1 MGTES
6 LRTPAGSFTARRV
19 RLGTPGG
26 RQEWWITDQVPGG
39 WVKYRVS
46 ESDTEVNYVMELV
59 AHGTGAK
66 SELGV
71 RLRMRRTLCASLL
84 ALALLSKSAVAQD
97 APRMQL
103 VVLGTGTPNADP
115 ERSGP
120 ALAVV
125 RGERSYLVD
134 AGPGIVR
141 RAAAAS
147 QRHDMAA
154 LQPSQLR
161 VLFLT
166 HLHSDHTIGLPDV
179 ILSAWTLERDV
190 PLEVYGP
197 PGTQAMVEHLLA
209 AYSADIRNRIDGLE
223 PANPNGWRVK
233 VHEIVPGVVLDDG
246 NVRVQAFAVPHGD
259 WEVAF
264 GYRFESAERSIVIS
278 GDTRASDAVAAAC
291 NGCDVLAHE
300 VYSADRF
307 VTRPPECNATTGMRT
322 PPLSSSRQLPHAR
335 ALGSSCCITNS
346 FGERTMPA
354 WCARCA
360 RRDTPARSTPRAT

>member
-1 MGTES
+1 MRWRAGLA
-6 LRTPAGSFTARRV
+6 LR
-19 RLGTPGG
+19 
-26 RQEWWITDQVPGG
+26 
-39 WVKYRVS
+39 
-46 ESDTEVNYVMELV
+46 
-59 AHGTGAK
+59 
-66 SELGV
+66 
-71 RLRMRRTLCASLL
+71 ASLL
-84 ALALLSKSAVAQD
+84 ALAVPLSGALAQD
-97 APRMQL
+97 AQRMQL

-166 HLHSDHTIGLPDV
+166 HLHSDHTVGLPDV

-197 PGTQAMVEHLLA
+197 PGTKAMVEHLLA
-209 AYSADIRNRIDGLE
+209 AYSADIRNRVDGLE
-223 PANPNGWRVK
+223 PANPNGWRVN
-233 VHEIVPGVVLDDG
+233 VHEIAPGVVLDDG

-278 GDTRASDAVAAAC
+278 GDTRASDAVVGAC
-291 NGCDVLAHE
+291 NGCDLLAHE
-300 VYSADRF
+300 VYSAERF
-307 VTRPPECNATTGMRT
+307 ATRPPEWQRYHRNAHTSTVELAGIAARAR
-322 PPLSSSRQLPHAR
+322 PRQLVLYHQLFWGTDDAGVIREMRAAGYAGALDSAR
-335 ALGSSCCITNS
+335 DLIVY
-346 FGERTMPA
+346 
-354 WCARCA
+354 
-360 RRDTPARSTPRAT
+360 